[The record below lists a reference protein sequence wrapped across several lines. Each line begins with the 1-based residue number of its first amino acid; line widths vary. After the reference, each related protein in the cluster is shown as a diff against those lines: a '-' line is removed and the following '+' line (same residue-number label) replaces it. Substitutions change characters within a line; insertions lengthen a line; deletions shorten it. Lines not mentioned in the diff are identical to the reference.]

1 MFGFLFLKGG
11 RWQGHALF
19 ILSKACV
26 IFRAQ
31 GSQSLVTVEVQ
42 THHDFKNLLKIHFAV
57 SWGIDILTINISMH
71 RRDDHFL
78 FKVGGGNSK
87 EILGRSQ

>member
-1 MFGFLFLKGG
+1 MCFVWFLIFKRG

-26 IFRAQ
+26 IFRAH

-71 RRDDHFL
+71 RRDDQFY
-78 FKVGGGNSK
+78 SK
-87 EILGRSQ
+87 